1 MLDFDLVL
9 FGATGDLAMRKLFVS
24 LYEIYTHYGFKKDS
38 KIIASGRKELSN
50 EEFLALLC
58 EKTQLHSREKGEE
71 FLAHIS
77 YLRVRLDNPKDF
89 EELSKIATKNKPL
102 IFYFSISP
110 SFFATTAQNLAQNAL
125 NHANTRLILEKPL
138 GHDLKTCKEIFQSIS
153 AFFKE
158 EQIFRIDHYLGKKG
172 VQNIL
177 ELRLNNPI
185 LNILW
190 DQISAVEI
198 CVYETLG
205 VEERGEFYDKI
216 GALRDM
222 VQNHLLQVLSLI
234 ATDLPN
240 DLKDL
245 RKEKIK
251 VLKTLQ
257 PPKDFKKQVIRAQ
270 YQGYRDENKVHK
282 ESQTETFVAIKAF
295 LDTPKFKGVPFYLKH
310 AKKMPHNQAS
320 VKIHFFNAVNTL
332 EFFLSQDKITLTLQ
346 DHQNPLILETHNK
359 QEFLQPYAK
368 LLYDAIQN
376 NHNNFAH
383 QLELEA
389 SWVFIDTLIEGFM
402 NNATPLYSYES
413 HNLNESEFL
422 KPLYQ

>member
-77 YLRVRLDNPKDF
+77 YFCVRLDNPKDF

-110 SFFATTAQNLAQNAL
+110 SFFATTAQHLAKNAL

-153 AFFKE
+153 TFFKE

-190 DQISAVEI
+190 DQISTVEI

-234 ATDLPN
+234 ATDLPS

-270 YQGYRDENKVHK
+270 YQGYRDENKVNK

-320 VKIHFFNAVNTL
+320 AKIHFNAVNTL

-346 DHQNPLILETHNK
+346 DYQNPLILETHHK

>member
-38 KIIASGRKELSN
+38 RIIASGRKELSN

-89 EELSKIATKNKPL
+89 GELSKIATKNKPL

-110 SFFATTAQNLAQNAL
+110 GFFATTAQNLAQNAL

-138 GHDLKTCKEIFQSIS
+138 GHDLKTCKEIFKSIS

-270 YQGYRDENKVHK
+270 YQGYRDENKVNK

-320 VKIHFFNAVNTL
+320 VKIHFNATNTL
-332 EFFLSQDKITLTLQ
+332 EFFLSQDKITLTLK
-346 DHQNPLILETHNK
+346 DHQNPLILETHNQ

-389 SWVFIDTLIEGFM
+389 SWVFIDTLIEGFI

>member
-77 YLRVRLDNPKDF
+77 YFCVRLDNPKDF

-110 SFFATTAQNLAQNAL
+110 SFFATTAQHLAKNAL

-153 AFFKE
+153 TFFKE

-222 VQNHLLQVLSLI
+222 IQNHLLQVLSLI
-234 ATDLPN
+234 ATDLPS

-320 VKIHFFNAVNTL
+320 AKIHFNAVNTL

-346 DHQNPLILETHNK
+346 DHQNPLILETHHK

-402 NNATPLYSYES
+402 NNATPLHSYES

>member
-77 YLRVRLDNPKDF
+77 YFCVRLDNPKDF

-110 SFFATTAQNLAQNAL
+110 SFFATTAQYLAKNVL

-153 AFFKE
+153 TFFKE

-190 DQISAVEI
+190 DQINAVEI

-270 YQGYRDENKVHK
+270 YQGYRDENKVNK

-320 VKIHFFNAVNTL
+320 AKIHFNAVNTL

-346 DHQNPLILETHNK
+346 DHQNPLILETHHK

-389 SWVFIDTLIEGFM
+389 SWVFIDTIIEGFM

>member
-77 YLRVRLDNPKDF
+77 YFCVRLDNPKDF
-89 EELSKIATKNKPL
+89 EELNKIATKNKPL

-110 SFFATTAQNLAQNAL
+110 SFFATTAQHLAKNAL

-138 GHDLKTCKEIFQSIS
+138 GHDLKTCKEIFKSIS
-153 AFFKE
+153 TFFKE

-190 DQISAVEI
+190 AQVSAVEI

-270 YQGYRDENKVHK
+270 YQGYRDENKVNK

-320 VKIHFFNAVNTL
+320 AKIHFNAVNTL

-346 DHQNPLILETHNK
+346 DHQNPLILETHHK

>member
-58 EKTQLHSREKGEE
+58 EKTQLHSKEKGEE

-77 YLRVRLDNPKDF
+77 YFCVRLDNPKDF

-110 SFFATTAQNLAQNAL
+110 SFFATTAQHLAKNAL

-153 AFFKE
+153 TFFKE

-234 ATDLPN
+234 TTDLPN

-270 YQGYRDENKVHK
+270 YQGYRDENKVNK

-320 VKIHFFNAVNTL
+320 VKIHFNAINTL

-389 SWVFIDTLIEGFM
+389 SWVFIDTLIEGFI
-402 NNATPLYSYES
+402 NNATPLHSYES

>member
-77 YLRVRLDNPKDF
+77 YFCVRLDNPKDF

-110 SFFATTAQNLAQNAL
+110 SFFATTAQHLAKNAL

-153 AFFKE
+153 TFFKE

-257 PPKDFKKQVIRAQ
+257 PPKDFKRQVIRAQ

-320 VKIHFFNAVNTL
+320 AKIHFNAVNTL

-346 DHQNPLILETHNK
+346 DHQNPLILETHHK

>member
-58 EKTQLHSREKGEE
+58 EKTQLHSREKGKE

-77 YLRVRLDNPKDF
+77 YFCVRLDNPKDF

-110 SFFATTAQNLAQNAL
+110 SFFATTAQHLAKNAL

-153 AFFKE
+153 TFFKE

-190 DQISAVEI
+190 DQISTVEI

-282 ESQTETFVAIKAF
+282 ESQTETFIAIKAF

-320 VKIHFFNAVNTL
+320 VKIHFNAVNTL

-346 DHQNPLILETHNK
+346 DHQNPLVLETHNK

-389 SWVFIDTLIEGFM
+389 SWVFIDTLIEGFI

>member
-50 EEFLALLC
+50 EEFLVLLC

-77 YLRVRLDNPKDF
+77 YFCVRLDNPKDF

-110 SFFATTAQNLAQNAL
+110 SFFATTAQHLAKNAL

-153 AFFKE
+153 VFFKE

-234 ATDLPN
+234 ATDLPS

-320 VKIHFFNAVNTL
+320 AKIHFNAVNTL

-346 DHQNPLILETHNK
+346 DHQNPLILETHHK

-402 NNATPLYSYES
+402 NNATPLHSYES
-413 HNLNESEFL
+413 HNLNESKFL

>member
-77 YLRVRLDNPKDF
+77 YFCVRLDNPKDF

-110 SFFATTAQNLAQNAL
+110 SFFATTAQHLAKNAL

-153 AFFKE
+153 TFFKE

-234 ATDLPN
+234 ATDLPS

-270 YQGYRDENKVHK
+270 YQGYRDENKVNK

-320 VKIHFFNAVNTL
+320 AKIHFNAVNTL

-346 DHQNPLILETHNK
+346 DHQNPLILETHHK

-402 NNATPLYSYES
+402 NNATPLHSYES

>member
-77 YLRVRLDNPKDF
+77 YFCVRLDNPKDF

-110 SFFATTAQNLAQNAL
+110 SFFATTAQHLAKNAL

-138 GHDLKTCKEIFQSIS
+138 GHDLKTCKEIFKSIS

-257 PPKDFKKQVIRAQ
+257 PPKDFKRQVIRAQ

-310 AKKMPHNQAS
+310 AKKMPRNQAS
-320 VKIHFFNAVNTL
+320 AKIHFNAVNTL

-346 DHQNPLILETHNK
+346 DHQNPLILETHHK

>member
-38 KIIASGRKELSN
+38 KIIASGRKDLSN

-77 YLRVRLDNPKDF
+77 YFCVRLDNPKDF

-110 SFFATTAQNLAQNAL
+110 GFFATTAQHLAKNAL

-153 AFFKE
+153 TFFKE

-257 PPKDFKKQVIRAQ
+257 PPKDFKRQVIRAQ

-310 AKKMPHNQAS
+310 AKKMPRNQAS
-320 VKIHFFNAVNTL
+320 AKIHFNAVNTL

-346 DHQNPLILETHNK
+346 DHQNPLILETHHK

>member
-77 YLRVRLDNPKDF
+77 YFCVRLDNPKDF

-110 SFFATTAQNLAQNAL
+110 SFFATTAQYLAKNAL

-153 AFFKE
+153 TFFKE

-190 DQISAVEI
+190 DQISTVEI

-270 YQGYRDENKVHK
+270 YQGYRDENKVNK
-282 ESQTETFVAIKAF
+282 KSQTETFVAIKAF

-310 AKKMPHNQAS
+310 AKKMPRNQAS
-320 VKIHFFNAVNTL
+320 VKIHFNAVNTL

-346 DHQNPLILETHNK
+346 DHQNPLILETHHK

-402 NNATPLYSYES
+402 NNATPLHSYES

>member
-38 KIIASGRKELSN
+38 RIIASGRKELSN

-58 EKTQLHSREKGEE
+58 EKTQLHSKEKGEE

-77 YLRVRLDNPKDF
+77 YFCVRLDNPKDF

-110 SFFATTAQNLAQNAL
+110 SFFATTAQNLAKNAL
-125 NHANTRLILEKPL
+125 NHTNTRLILEKPL
-138 GHDLKTCKEIFQSIS
+138 GHDLKTCQEIFQSIS

-190 DQISAVEI
+190 DQINAVEI

-270 YQGYRDENKVHK
+270 YQGYRDENKVNK

-320 VKIHFFNAVNTL
+320 VKIHFNTVNTL
-332 EFFLSQDKITLTLQ
+332 EFFLSQDKITLTLK

-383 QLELEA
+383 QL
-389 SWVFIDTLIEGFM
+389 
-402 NNATPLYSYES
+402 
-413 HNLNESEFL
+413 
-422 KPLYQ
+422 

>member
-24 LYEIYTHYGFKKDS
+24 LYEIYAHYGFKKDS

-77 YLRVRLDNPKDF
+77 YFCVRLDNPKDF
-89 EELSKIATKNKPL
+89 EELSKIATKNKLL

-110 SFFATTAQNLAQNAL
+110 SFFATTAQHLAKNAL

-153 AFFKE
+153 TFFKE

-198 CVYETLG
+198 YVYETLG

-310 AKKMPHNQAS
+310 AKKMPRNQAS
-320 VKIHFFNAVNTL
+320 VKIHFNAVNTL

-413 HNLNESEFL
+413 HDLNESEFL

>member
-77 YLRVRLDNPKDF
+77 YFCVRLDNPKDF

-110 SFFATTAQNLAQNAL
+110 SFFATTAQHLAKNAL

-138 GHDLKTCKEIFQSIS
+138 GHDLKTCKEISQSIS

-190 DQISAVEI
+190 DQVSAVEI

-310 AKKMPHNQAS
+310 AKKMPRNQAS
-320 VKIHFFNAVNTL
+320 AKIHFNAVNTL

-346 DHQNPLILETHNK
+346 DHQNPLILETHHK

>member
-77 YLRVRLDNPKDF
+77 YFCVRLDNPKDF

-110 SFFATTAQNLAQNAL
+110 SFFATTAQYLAKNAL

-153 AFFKE
+153 TFFKE

-320 VKIHFFNAVNTL
+320 AKIHFNAVNTL
-332 EFFLSQDKITLTLQ
+332 EFFLSQNKITLTLQ
-346 DHQNPLILETHNK
+346 DHQNPLILETHHK

>member
-77 YLRVRLDNPKDF
+77 YFCVRLDNPKDF

-110 SFFATTAQNLAQNAL
+110 SFFATTAQHLAKNAL
-125 NHANTRLILEKPL
+125 NHANTCLILEKPL

-153 AFFKE
+153 TFFKE

-205 VEERGEFYDKI
+205 VEKRGEFYDKI

-270 YQGYRDENKVHK
+270 YQGYRDENKVNK

-310 AKKMPHNQAS
+310 AKKMPRNQAS
-320 VKIHFFNAVNTL
+320 AKIHFNAVNTL

-346 DHQNPLILETHNK
+346 DHQNPLILETHHK

>member
-24 LYEIYTHYGFKKDS
+24 LYEIYTHYGFRKDS

-58 EKTQLHSREKGEE
+58 EKTQLHSREKGKE

-77 YLRVRLDNPKDF
+77 YFCVRLDNPKDF

-110 SFFATTAQNLAQNAL
+110 SFFATTAQHLAKNAL

-138 GHDLKTCKEIFQSIS
+138 GHDLKTCQEIFQSIS
-153 AFFKE
+153 TFFKE

-257 PPKDFKKQVIRAQ
+257 PTKDFKKQVIRAQ
-270 YQGYRDENKVHK
+270 YQGYRDENNVNK

-310 AKKMPHNQAS
+310 AKKMPRNQAS
-320 VKIHFFNAVNTL
+320 VKIHFNAINTL

-402 NNATPLYSYES
+402 NNATPLHSYES

>member
-77 YLRVRLDNPKDF
+77 YVCVRLDNPKDF

-110 SFFATTAQNLAQNAL
+110 SFFATTAQHLAKNAL

-153 AFFKE
+153 TFFKE

-234 ATDLPN
+234 ATDLPS

-270 YQGYRDENKVHK
+270 YQGYRDENKVNK

-320 VKIHFFNAVNTL
+320 AKIHFNAVNTL

-346 DHQNPLILETHNK
+346 DHQNPLILETHHK

-402 NNATPLYSYES
+402 NNATPLHSYES

>member
-50 EEFLALLC
+50 EEFLVLLC

-77 YLRVRLDNPKDF
+77 YFCVRLDNPKDF

-110 SFFATTAQNLAQNAL
+110 SFFATTAQYLAKNAL

-153 AFFKE
+153 TFFKE

-177 ELRLNNPI
+177 ELRLKNPI

-320 VKIHFFNAVNTL
+320 VKIHFNAVNTL

-346 DHQNPLILETHNK
+346 DHQNPLILETHHK

>member
-77 YLRVRLDNPKDF
+77 YFCVRLDNPKDF

-110 SFFATTAQNLAQNAL
+110 SFFATTAQHLAKNAL

-138 GHDLKTCKEIFQSIS
+138 GHDLKTCKEIFKSIS

-190 DQISAVEI
+190 AQVSAVEI

-257 PPKDFKKQVIRAQ
+257 PPKDFKRQVIRAQ
-270 YQGYRDENKVHK
+270 YQGYRDENKVNK
-282 ESQTETFVAIKAF
+282 ESQTETLVAIKAF

-320 VKIHFFNAVNTL
+320 VKIHFNAVNTL
-332 EFFLSQDKITLTLQ
+332 EFFLSQDKITLTLK
-346 DHQNPLILETHNK
+346 DHQNPLVLETHNK

-402 NNATPLYSYES
+402 NNATPLHSYES

>member
-77 YLRVRLDNPKDF
+77 YFCVRLDNPKDF

-110 SFFATTAQNLAQNAL
+110 SFFATTAQHLAKNAL

-153 AFFKE
+153 TFFKE

-270 YQGYRDENKVHK
+270 YQGYRDENKVNK

-295 LDTPKFKGVPFYLKH
+295 LDTPKFKGVPFYIKH
-310 AKKMPHNQAS
+310 AKKMPCNQAS
-320 VKIHFFNAVNTL
+320 AKIHFNATNTL

-402 NNATPLYSYES
+402 NNATPLHSYES

>member
-77 YLRVRLDNPKDF
+77 YFCVRLDNPKDF

-110 SFFATTAQNLAQNAL
+110 SFFATTAQHLAKNAL

-138 GHDLKTCKEIFQSIS
+138 GHDLKTCKEIFKSIS

-190 DQISAVEI
+190 AQVSAVEI

-270 YQGYRDENKVHK
+270 YQGYRDENKVNK

-320 VKIHFFNAVNTL
+320 AKIHFNAVNTL

-346 DHQNPLILETHNK
+346 DHQNPLILETHHK

>member
-9 FGATGDLAMRKLFVS
+9 FGATGDLAMRKLFIS

-38 KIIASGRKELSN
+38 RIIASGRKELSN

-77 YLRVRLDNPKDF
+77 YFCVRLDNPKDF

-110 SFFATTAQNLAQNAL
+110 SFFATTAQHLAKNAL

-153 AFFKE
+153 TFFKE

-310 AKKMPHNQAS
+310 AKKMPRNQAS
-320 VKIHFFNAVNTL
+320 AKIHFNAVNTL

-402 NNATPLYSYES
+402 NNATPLHSYES

>member
-9 FGATGDLAMRKLFVS
+9 FGATGDLAMRKLFIS

-58 EKTQLHSREKGEE
+58 EKTQLHSREKGKE

-77 YLRVRLDNPKDF
+77 YFCVRLDNPKDF

-110 SFFATTAQNLAQNAL
+110 SFFATTAQHLAKNAL

-153 AFFKE
+153 TFFKE

-270 YQGYRDENKVHK
+270 YQGYRDENKVNK

-320 VKIHFFNAVNTL
+320 AKIHFNAVNTL

-346 DHQNPLILETHNK
+346 DHQNPLILETHHK

-402 NNATPLYSYES
+402 NNATPLHSYES

>member
-77 YLRVRLDNPKDF
+77 YFCVRLDNPKDF

-110 SFFATTAQNLAQNAL
+110 SFFATTAQHLAKNAL

-153 AFFKE
+153 TFFKE

-234 ATDLPN
+234 TTDLPN

-282 ESQTETFVAIKAF
+282 ESQTETFIAIKAF

-310 AKKMPHNQAS
+310 AKKMPRNQAS
-320 VKIHFFNAVNTL
+320 AKIHFSAVNTL

-346 DHQNPLILETHNK
+346 DHQNPLILETHHK

>member
-77 YLRVRLDNPKDF
+77 YFCVRLDNPKDF

-110 SFFATTAQNLAQNAL
+110 SFFATTAQYLAKNAL
-125 NHANTRLILEKPL
+125 NHANTRLVLEKPL

-153 AFFKE
+153 TFFKE

-310 AKKMPHNQAS
+310 AKKMPRNQAS
-320 VKIHFFNAVNTL
+320 VKIHFNAVNTL

-346 DHQNPLILETHNK
+346 DHQNPLILETHHK

>member
-77 YLRVRLDNPKDF
+77 YFCVRLDNPKDF

-110 SFFATTAQNLAQNAL
+110 SFFATTAQHLAKNAL

-153 AFFKE
+153 TFFKE

-270 YQGYRDENKVHK
+270 YQGYRDENKVNK

-320 VKIHFFNAVNTL
+320 AKIHFNAINTL

-346 DHQNPLILETHNK
+346 DHQNPLILETHHK

-402 NNATPLYSYES
+402 NNATPLHSYES

>member
-77 YLRVRLDNPKDF
+77 YFCVRLDNPKDF

-110 SFFATTAQNLAQNAL
+110 SFFATTAQHLAKNAL

-153 AFFKE
+153 TFFKE

-234 ATDLPN
+234 TTDLPN

-257 PPKDFKKQVIRAQ
+257 PPKDFKRQVIRAQ

-310 AKKMPHNQAS
+310 AKKMPRNQAS
-320 VKIHFFNAVNTL
+320 AKIHFNAVNTL

-346 DHQNPLILETHNK
+346 DHQNPLILETHHK

-402 NNATPLYSYES
+402 NNATPLHSYES

-422 KPLYQ
+422 KSLYQ

>member
-50 EEFLALLC
+50 EEFLTLLC

-110 SFFATTAQNLAQNAL
+110 SFFATTAQHLAKNAL

-138 GHDLKTCKEIFQSIS
+138 GHDLKTCKEIFKSIS

-245 RKEKIK
+245 RQEKIK
-251 VLKTLQ
+251 VLKALQ

-295 LDTPKFKGVPFYLKH
+295 LDTPKFKGVPFYIKH
-310 AKKMPHNQAS
+310 AKKMPRNQAS
-320 VKIHFFNAVNTL
+320 VKIHFNAVNTL
-332 EFFLSQDKITLTLQ
+332 EFFLSQDKITITLK
-346 DHQNPLILETHNK
+346 DNQNPLILETHNK

-389 SWVFIDTLIEGFM
+389 SWVFIDTLIEGFI

>member
-38 KIIASGRKELSN
+38 RIIASGRKELSN

-77 YLRVRLDNPKDF
+77 YFCIRLDNPKDF

-110 SFFATTAQNLAQNAL
+110 SFFATTAQYLAKNAL

-153 AFFKE
+153 TFFKE

-234 ATDLPN
+234 ATDLPS

-270 YQGYRDENKVHK
+270 YQGYRDENKVNK

-310 AKKMPHNQAS
+310 AKKMPRNQAS
-320 VKIHFFNAVNTL
+320 AKIHFNAVNTL

-346 DHQNPLILETHNK
+346 DHQNPLILETHHK

-402 NNATPLYSYES
+402 NNATPLHSYES

>member
-77 YLRVRLDNPKDF
+77 YFCVRLDNPKDF

-110 SFFATTAQNLAQNAL
+110 SFFATTAQHLAKNTL

-153 AFFKE
+153 TFFKE

-270 YQGYRDENKVHK
+270 YQGYRDENKVNK
-282 ESQTETFVAIKAF
+282 KSQTETFIAIKAF

-320 VKIHFFNAVNTL
+320 TKIHFNAVNTL

-346 DHQNPLILETHNK
+346 DHQNPLILETHHK

>member
-38 KIIASGRKELSN
+38 RIIASGRKELSN

-77 YLRVRLDNPKDF
+77 YFCVRLDNPKDF

-110 SFFATTAQNLAQNAL
+110 SFFATTAQHLAKNAL
-125 NHANTRLILEKPL
+125 NHANTHLILEKPL

-153 AFFKE
+153 TFFKE

-270 YQGYRDENKVHK
+270 YQGYRDENKVNK

-310 AKKMPHNQAS
+310 AKKMPRNQAS
-320 VKIHFFNAVNTL
+320 AKIHFNAVNTL

-346 DHQNPLILETHNK
+346 DHQNPLILETHHK

>member
-77 YLRVRLDNPKDF
+77 YFCVRLDNPKDF

-110 SFFATTAQNLAQNAL
+110 SFFATTAQHLAKNAL

-153 AFFKE
+153 TFFKE

-270 YQGYRDENKVHK
+270 YQGYRDENKVNK
-282 ESQTETFVAIKAF
+282 ESQTETFIAIKAF

-320 VKIHFFNAVNTL
+320 AKIHFNAVNTL

>member
-77 YLRVRLDNPKDF
+77 YFCVRLDNPKDF
-89 EELSKIATKNKPL
+89 EELSRIATKNKPL

-110 SFFATTAQNLAQNAL
+110 SFFATTAQYLAKNAL

-153 AFFKE
+153 TFFKE

-282 ESQTETFVAIKAF
+282 ESQTETFIAIKAF

-320 VKIHFFNAVNTL
+320 AKIHFNAVNTL

-389 SWVFIDTLIEGFM
+389 SWVFIDTLIEGFI

>member
-77 YLRVRLDNPKDF
+77 YFCVRLDNLKDF

-110 SFFATTAQNLAQNAL
+110 SFFATTAQHLAKNAL
-125 NHANTRLILEKPL
+125 NHADTRLILEKPL

-153 AFFKE
+153 TFFKE

-234 ATDLPN
+234 ATDLPS

-270 YQGYRDENKVHK
+270 YQGYRDENKVNK

-310 AKKMPHNQAS
+310 AKKMPRNQAS
-320 VKIHFFNAVNTL
+320 AKIHFNAVNTL

-346 DHQNPLILETHNK
+346 DHQNPLILETHHK

-413 HNLNESEFL
+413 HHLNESEFL

>member
-50 EEFLALLC
+50 EEFLVLLC

-77 YLRVRLDNPKDF
+77 YFCVRLDNPKDF
-89 EELSKIATKNKPL
+89 EELNKIATKNKPL

-110 SFFATTAQNLAQNAL
+110 SFFATTAQHLAKNAL

-138 GHDLKTCKEIFQSIS
+138 GHDLKTCKEIFKSIS

-190 DQISAVEI
+190 AQVSAVEI

-270 YQGYRDENKVHK
+270 YQGYRDENKVNK

-320 VKIHFFNAVNTL
+320 VKIHFNAVNTL

-346 DHQNPLILETHNK
+346 DHQNPLILETHHK